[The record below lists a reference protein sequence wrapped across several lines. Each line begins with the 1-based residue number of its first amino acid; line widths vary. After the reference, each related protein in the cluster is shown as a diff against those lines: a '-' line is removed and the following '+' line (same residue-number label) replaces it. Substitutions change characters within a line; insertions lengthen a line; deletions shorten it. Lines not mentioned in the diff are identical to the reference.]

1 MLKVLVLVMA
11 CPIPGSEVEP
21 KPAEGSAGSPSARAS
36 CWRGA
41 RRGPGRSSPPS
52 ATSGRRLVEG
62 RGAGILAQ
70 GPRVALILEG
80 KSGSALRTMY
90 LMYLQKALRF
100 GGPLWFWNQRRGPQV
115 FLLLFLRL
123 QNAAFEHG
131 RVPPNICL
139 SLKSSRAL
147 LRNWNSFLWGCHG

>member
-11 CPIPGSEVEP
+11 CPPIPGSEVEP
-21 KPAEGSAGSPSARAS
+21 KPGEGSAGSPESARAS

-62 RGAGILAQ
+62 RGAGILALE

-80 KSGSALRTMY
+80 KSGSALWTMY

-115 FLLLFLRL
+115 FLLLFLQM

-147 LRNWNSFLWGCHG
+147 LRN